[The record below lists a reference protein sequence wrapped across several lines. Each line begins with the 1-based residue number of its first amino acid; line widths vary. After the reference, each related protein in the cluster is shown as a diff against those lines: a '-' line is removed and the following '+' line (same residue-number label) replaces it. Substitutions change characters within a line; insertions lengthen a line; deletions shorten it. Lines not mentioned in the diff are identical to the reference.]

1 MNDPK
6 INRRT
11 FIAAAGATA
20 AATAAGSLSYGQSSG
35 PGAKVEWRNR
45 HKGMAY
51 RRLGRTNLM
60 VSEIVCG
67 GLVVKNEPGRWEF
80 LETAIDRGINYLD
93 AASNYNRGDSER
105 GIANVI
111 NTPSKRERVFVTTK
125 TSQWLKTARSQPY
138 ATIWESLNAR
148 EQGRV
153 RAEVGARIH
162 ENEVFEEYYLCNYG
176 DWQVTEAEKLIRD
189 DVLEDWYGDRLSD
202 DTRRGMVQGL
212 IDELETSLKNLGTD
226 HVDILFAAH
235 GATHVKH
242 LECPE
247 LLEAVDRLKR
257 QGKVRFLGVSAH
269 NDPASIT
276 RAAADSE
283 HYDMAMVAYNI
294 SNEEWMAPA
303 LKHAHEKDLGIVA
316 MKVARAPHPDRG
328 GKVDALPGL
337 VEKMHRLV
345 PGDRHIAEKA
355 YLWALRNPHIAACIS
370 AMTNETMIS
379 GNIAVTGQTPH
390 AFIA

>member
-1 MNDPK
+1 MSGSN

-20 AATAAGSLSYGQSSG
+20 AVAASGKLVYGQGSSPG
-35 PGAKVEWRNR
+35 PNVEWRNR
-45 HKGMAY
+45 QKGMAY

-67 GLVVKNEPGRWEF
+67 GLVVNDEPGRWEY
-80 LETAIDRGINYLD
+80 LETAIERGINYID
-93 AASNYNRGDSER
+93 AASNYNRGGSER
-105 GIANVI
+105 GIANVV
-111 NTPSKRERVFVTTK
+111 NTPSKRDRVFLTTK
-125 TSQWLKTARSQPY
+125 TSQFLKTARSKPY
-138 ATIWESLNAR
+138 EAIWETLNAR
-148 EQGRV
+148 AQARV
-153 RAEVGARIH
+153 RAEIGARIKA
-162 ENEVFEEYYLCNYG
+162 NSVFEEYYLCNYG
-176 DWQVTEAEKLIRD
+176 DWQITEAEKLIRD

-202 DTRRGMVQGL
+202 DTRKGMKQGL
-212 IDELETSLKNLGTD
+212 IDELENSLKNLGTD

-235 GATHVKH
+235 GATHRKH

-247 LLEAVDRLKR
+247 LLEAVDVLKR
-257 QGKVRFLGVSAH
+257 QGKMRFLGVSAH
-269 NDPASIT
+269 NDPAAIA

-294 SNEEWMAPA
+294 SNEEWVAPA
-303 LKHAHEKDLGIVA
+303 LAYAHEKDLGIVA

-328 GKVDALPGL
+328 GKVDPLPGL

-355 YLWALRNPHIAACIS
+355 YLWGLRNPHIAACIS
-370 AMTNETMIS
+370 AMSSDAMIS
-379 GNIAVTGQTPH
+379 GNVAVTGQSPY
-390 AFIA
+390 AFVA

>member
-1 MNDPK
+1 MSESN

-20 AATAAGSLSYGQSSG
+20 AVAASGNLAYGQNAN
-35 PGAKVEWRNR
+35 PGSNVEWRNR
-45 HKGMAY
+45 QKGMAY

-67 GLVVKNEPGRWEF
+67 GLVVKDEPGGWEF
-80 LETAIDRGINYLD
+80 LEAAIEKGINYID
-93 AASNYNRGDSER
+93 AASNYRRGGSER

-111 NTPSKRERVFVTTK
+111 NTHSKRDRVFVTTK
-125 TSQWLKTARSQPY
+125 TSQFLKTARSKPY
-138 ATIWESLNAR
+138 AEIWESLNAR

-153 RAEVGARIH
+153 RAEMGARIQDQ
-162 ENEVFEEYYLCNYG
+162 EIFKEYYLCNYG
-176 DWQVTEAEKLIRD
+176 TWQITEAEKLIRD

-202 DTRRGMVQGL
+202 DTRRGMKQGL
-212 IDELETSLKNLGTD
+212 IDELEKSLKNLGTD

-235 GATHVKH
+235 GATHAKH

-247 LLEAVDRLKR
+247 MLEAVDTLKR
-257 QGKVRFLGVSAH
+257 QGKMRFLGVSAH
-269 NDPASIT
+269 NDPAAIA

-294 SNEEWMAPA
+294 SNEEWVAPA
-303 LKHAHEKDLGIVA
+303 LEYAHGKDLGIVA

-328 GKVDALPGL
+328 GQVDPLPGL

-345 PGDRHIAEKA
+345 PGNRHIAEKA
-355 YLWALRNPHIAACIS
+355 YLWGLRNPHIAACIS
-370 AMTNETMIS
+370 AMSSEAMIN
-379 GNIAVTGQTPH
+379 GNVAVTGQSPH
-390 AFIA
+390 AFVA

>member
-1 MNDPK
+1 MSESN

-20 AATAAGSLSYGQSSG
+20 AVAASGRLAHGQSASLG
-35 PGAKVEWRNR
+35 SKVEWRNR
-45 HKGMAY
+45 QKGMGY

-67 GLVVKNEPGRWEF
+67 GLVVKDEPGGWEF
-80 LETAIDRGINYLD
+80 LETAIGEGINYID
-93 AASNYNRGDSER
+93 AASNYNRGGSER
-105 GIANVI
+105 GISNVV

-125 TSQWLKTARSQPY
+125 TSQFLKTARSKPY
-138 ATIWESLNAR
+138 EAIWESLNAR

-153 RAEVGARIH
+153 RAEIGARIQH
-162 ENEVFEEYYLCNYG
+162 QGIFEEYYLCNYG
-176 DWQVTEAEKLIRD
+176 TWQITEAEKLIRD

-202 DTRRGMVQGL
+202 DTRRGMKQGL
-212 IDELETSLKNLGTD
+212 IDELENSLKNLGTD

-247 LLEAVDRLKR
+247 LLEAVDTLKR

-269 NDPASIT
+269 NDPAAIA

-294 SNEEWMAPA
+294 SNEEWVAPA
-303 LKHAHEKDLGIVA
+303 LEYAHGKDLGIVA

-328 GKVDALPGL
+328 GQVDPLPGL

-355 YLWALRNPHIAACIS
+355 YLWGLRNPHIAACIS
-370 AMTNETMIS
+370 AMSSDSVIQ
-379 GNIAVTGQTPH
+379 GNVAVTGQSPH
-390 AFIA
+390 AFVA

>member
-1 MNDPK
+1 MSESN

-20 AATAAGSLSYGQSSG
+20 AVAASGKLAYGQNAN
-35 PGAKVEWRNR
+35 PGSNVEWRNR
-45 HKGMAY
+45 QKGMAY

-67 GLVVKNEPGRWEF
+67 GLVVKDEPGGWEF
-80 LETAIDRGINYLD
+80 LEAAIEKGINYID
-93 AASNYNRGDSER
+93 AASNYQRGGSER

-111 NTPSKRERVFVTTK
+111 NTHSKRDRVFVTTK
-125 TSQWLKTARSQPY
+125 TSQFLKTARSKPY
-138 ATIWESLNAR
+138 AEIWESLNAR

-153 RAEVGARIH
+153 RAEMGARIQDQ
-162 ENEVFEEYYLCNYG
+162 EIFKEYYLCNYG
-176 DWQVTEAEKLIRD
+176 TWQITEAEKLIRD

-202 DTRRGMVQGL
+202 DTRRGMKQGL
-212 IDELETSLKNLGTD
+212 IDELEKSLKNLGTD

-247 LLEAVDRLKR
+247 MLEAVDTLKR
-257 QGKVRFLGVSAH
+257 QGKMRFLGVSAH
-269 NDPASIT
+269 NDPAAIA

-294 SNEEWMAPA
+294 SNEEWVAPA
-303 LKHAHEKDLGIVA
+303 LEYAHGKDLGIVA

-328 GKVDALPGL
+328 GQVDPLPGL

-345 PGDRHIAEKA
+345 PGNRHIAEKA
-355 YLWALRNPHIAACIS
+355 YLWGLRNPHIAACIS
-370 AMTNETMIS
+370 AMSSEAMIN
-379 GNIAVTGQTPH
+379 GNVAVTGQSPH
-390 AFIA
+390 AFVA

>member
-1 MNDPK
+1 MSESN

-20 AATAAGSLSYGQSSG
+20 AVAATGKLGHAQNANPGSN
-35 PGAKVEWRNR
+35 VEWRNR
-45 HKGMAY
+45 QKGMAY

-67 GLVVKNEPGRWEF
+67 GLVVKDEPGQWEF
-80 LETAIDRGINYLD
+80 LETAIEKGINYID
-93 AASNYNRGDSER
+93 GASNYNRGGSER

-111 NTPSKRERVFVTTK
+111 DTPLKRERVFVTTK
-125 TSQWLKTARSQPY
+125 TSQFLKTARSQPY
-138 ATIWESLNAR
+138 AAIWETLNAR

-153 RAEVGARIH
+153 RAEVGARI
-162 ENEVFEEYYLCNYG
+162 NEKDIFEEYYLCNYG
-176 DWQVTEAEKLIRD
+176 DWQITEAEKLIRD

-202 DTRRGMVQGL
+202 ETRRGMKQGL
-212 IDELETSLKNLGTD
+212 IDELEKSLKNLGTD

-247 LLEAVDRLKR
+247 LLDAVDTLKR
-257 QGKVRFLGVSAH
+257 QGKMRFLGVSAH
-269 NDPASIT
+269 NDPATIA

-294 SNEEWMAPA
+294 SNEKWTAPA
-303 LKHAHEKDLGIVA
+303 LEYAHEKDLGIVA
-316 MKVARAPHPDRG
+316 MKVARAAHPDRG
-328 GKVDALPGL
+328 GQVDPLPGL

-355 YLWALRNPHIAACIS
+355 YLWGLRNPHIAACIS
-370 AMTNETMIS
+370 AMSNDSMIR
-379 GNIAVTGQTPH
+379 GNLAVTGQSPH
-390 AFIA
+390 AYIA

>member
-1 MNDPK
+1 MSESN
-6 INRRT
+6 INRRI

-20 AATAAGSLSYGQSSG
+20 AVAASGKLAYGQNANLGSN
-35 PGAKVEWRNR
+35 VEWRNR
-45 HKGMAY
+45 QKGMAY

-67 GLVVKNEPGRWEF
+67 GLVVKDEPRGWEF
-80 LETAIDRGINYLD
+80 LEAAIEKGINYID
-93 AASNYNRGDSER
+93 AASNYQRGGSER

-111 NTPSKRERVFVTTK
+111 NTPSKRDRVFVTTK
-125 TSQWLKTARSQPY
+125 TSQFLKTARSKPY
-138 ATIWESLNAR
+138 AEIWESLNAR

-153 RAEVGARIH
+153 RAEMGVRIQDQ
-162 ENEVFEEYYLCNYG
+162 EIFEEYYLCNYG
-176 DWQVTEAEKLIRD
+176 TWQVSEAEKLIRD

-202 DTRRGMVQGL
+202 ETRRGMKQGL
-212 IDELETSLKNLGTD
+212 IDELDKSLKNLGTD

-247 LLEAVDRLKR
+247 LLEGVDTLKR
-257 QGKVRFLGVSAH
+257 QGKIRFLGVSAH
-269 NDPASIT
+269 NDPAAIA

-294 SNEEWMAPA
+294 SNEEWVAPA
-303 LKHAHEKDLGIVA
+303 LEYAYGKDLGIVA

-328 GKVDALPGL
+328 GQVDPLPGL

-345 PGDRHIAEKA
+345 PGNRHIAEKA
-355 YLWALRNPHIAACIS
+355 YLWGLRNPHIAACIS
-370 AMTNETMIS
+370 AMSSEAMIN
-379 GNIAVTGQTPH
+379 GNVAVTGQSPH